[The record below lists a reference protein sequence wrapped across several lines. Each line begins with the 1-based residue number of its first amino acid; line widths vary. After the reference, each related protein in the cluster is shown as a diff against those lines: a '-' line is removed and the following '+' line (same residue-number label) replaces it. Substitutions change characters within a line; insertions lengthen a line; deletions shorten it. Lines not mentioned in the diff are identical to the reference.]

1 MESCVCVY
9 KPDESGEHYFLPC
22 SRMMYLIS
30 EDVNHVIIWA
40 SISIKLLT
48 MYLNMIVEKLRGGGL
63 VYDEV
68 KVSSLLWLLRKLQPL
83 TRWKFFLV

>member
-1 MESCVCVY
+1 
-9 KPDESGEHYFLPC
+9 
-22 SRMMYLIS
+22 MMYLIS